1 MGPGRNEMNFY
12 FFSEINYNFK
22 LVNLQFKFVINN
34 SIDENTKRPIKN
46 YDISVVQYDLR
57 ILKIYSIYLL
67 PMEIGII
74 LQIE

>member
-12 FFSEINYNFK
+12 FYSEINYNFK
-22 LVNLQFKFVINN
+22 LVNLQSKFEINN

-57 ILKIYSIYLL
+57 ILKNLFDIPLANGNQNMITD
-67 PMEIGII
+67 
-74 LQIE
+74 